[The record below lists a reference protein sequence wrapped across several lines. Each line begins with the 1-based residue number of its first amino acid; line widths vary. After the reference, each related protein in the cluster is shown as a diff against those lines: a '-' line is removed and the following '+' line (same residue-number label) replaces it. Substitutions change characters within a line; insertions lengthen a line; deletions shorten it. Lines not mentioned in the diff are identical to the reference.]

1 MAHGACHDQA
11 REIEDRWIGSLGISS
26 AIAAKSRDHR
36 RKLLGVLIRISNL
49 ADRARRRSQMS
60 GMGRVSRAPRELS
73 VARNCTRDEG
83 GPFEFGDQ
91 EPISSH
97 RKLLRAKAVVV
108 LCQEGARAPCC
119 TR

>member
-36 RKLLGVLIRISNL
+36 RKLLGVPIRISNL

-60 GMGRVSRAPRELS
+60 GMGQDRRLRQRLS
-73 VARNCTRDEG
+73 TAGLPSTAEEPLPCPSPPEVAETQN
-83 GPFEFGDQ
+83 
-91 EPISSH
+91 
-97 RKLLRAKAVVV
+97 RKLEAVNRRRTETALYRAD
-108 LCQEGARAPCC
+108 EP
-119 TR
+119 